1 MFAIYLV
8 SLLWLSVALFIYSQH
23 ADRSPSRVLYVLGVA
38 AGTIFFYIT
47 ALGLLGR
54 TRPSW
59 TADLPVPPSST
70 MSPRRH
76 KLLALMVGAYGI
88 IALVHFLLLGNV
100 PVLEVLTVE
109 TDLGASIVRQ
119 QGYFGL
125 PGFMRYA
132 SDYAVKAIGPAL
144 LLIAYYFRS
153 RLFWMVLVIG
163 VVYTLGLFARILPII
178 LFLPLLVYL
187 LLLRR
192 WVHLAGAIAM
202 VAALVGAI
210 TITSSIALRESTLHS
225 IEKVM
230 PEEKLSG
237 VVRMPK
243 TKDPLSAAPLSA
255 APLSADP
262 LSADHD
268 WRRTSTLYALYERA
282 LVVPGQV
289 IYQWFDYYDEPA
301 RREHGCGY
309 PLLAS
314 WVGCSYV
321 PVPSKLYAAFYSEQY
336 DQGMR
341 GSLNAASFMTEYAN
355 FGPRGLVLSALMAGC
370 LFVAAR
376 VIYRNHPLA
385 LPLNLPLIVSVME
398 GNIVTAINSGAG
410 WLVMT
415 SIFLIFFRARKQ

>member
-1 MFAIYLV
+1 MRATISSHRVFAVYLL
-8 SLLWLSVALFIYSQH
+8 SQLWLSLALFIYSQL
-23 ADRSPSRVLYVLGVA
+23 ADGSPTRVLYILGVA
-38 AGTIFFYIT
+38 AGTIFFYAI
-47 ALGLLGR
+47 ALRLLEKA
-54 TRPSW
+54 RPSW
-59 TADLPVPPSST
+59 TADLPVPPGST

-76 KLLALMVGAYGI
+76 KLLALIVGAYGI

-163 VVYTLGLFARILPII
+163 VVYTLGLFGRILPII

-243 TKDPLSAAPLSA
+243 TKDPLSA
-255 APLSADP
+255 DP

-268 WRRTSTLYALYERA
+268 WRRTSTLYALYQRA

-309 PLLAS
+309 RLLAS

>member
-1 MFAIYLV
+1 MRATISSHRVFAIYLV

-38 AGTIFFYIT
+38 AGAIFFYIT

-243 TKDPLSAAPLSA
+243 TKDPLSA
-255 APLSADP
+255 
-262 LSADHD
+262 DHD

-309 PLLAS
+309 RLLAS